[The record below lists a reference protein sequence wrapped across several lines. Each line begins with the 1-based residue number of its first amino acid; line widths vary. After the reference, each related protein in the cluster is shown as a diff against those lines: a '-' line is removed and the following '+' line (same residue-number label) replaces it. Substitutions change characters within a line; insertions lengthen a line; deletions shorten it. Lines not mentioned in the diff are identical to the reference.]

1 MVFRSSATPVAS
13 ARVCNIKELVCSTIY
28 HKYCTFTYHNKLIV
42 FNGTKAP
49 VPVIKSED
57 NWKKNILS
65 FVTYIM
71 VSTHEMVA
79 GLPTL

>member
-57 NWKKNILS
+57 NWKKNMLL
-65 FVTYIM
+65 FVTYII